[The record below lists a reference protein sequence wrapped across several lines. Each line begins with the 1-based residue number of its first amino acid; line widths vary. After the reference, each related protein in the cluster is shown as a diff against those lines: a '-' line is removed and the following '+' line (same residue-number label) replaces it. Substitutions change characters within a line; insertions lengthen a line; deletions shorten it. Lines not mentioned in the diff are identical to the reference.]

1 MKNYGRTS
9 VQEFLGDFIVYRT
22 LTPSDPRLPALAQ
35 IGPEVG
41 VPEGVIPRKSETAYA
56 RVIVH
61 LLRQTRALEAPGVPI
76 ERLIYV
82 GDTRMNDST
91 AFTNICRAGDWP
103 GLAFVGA
110 DRDEPARVD
119 LVEQPEGALC
129 LANRWA
135 ALADLDRLCHNRGLA
150 IDDRTAV
157 VVDLDKTAVG
167 ARGRNDQIIDRA
179 RVEAVHLTVGALL
192 GDNLD
197 SEGFQRAYDLLKQ
210 AEFHPF
216 TADNQDYLTYIC
228 LILGSGLYALGP
240 LVARVR
246 AGQMA
251 SFQQFIAEVD
261 ERANQ
266 LPSSLRDIHR
276 EIYRYVRQ
284 GDPTP
289 FKAFRY
295 NEYRLTVDRMGC
307 MDDSASAARILAAEL
322 VITQEVREAALRWQA
337 QGALLF
343 GLSDKPDE
351 ASIPTGELAAQG
363 YRPIH
368 QTETHSVGE

>member
-1 MKNYGRTS
+1 MRNHGRAS
-9 VQEFLGDFIVYRT
+9 VYEFLGDSIVYRT
-22 LTPSDPRLPALAQ
+22 LTPADPRLPRLA
-35 IGPEVG
+35 EMRAKVG
-41 VPEGVIPRKSETAYA
+41 VSEGVIPRKSEPAYA

-61 LLRQTRALEAPGVPI
+61 LLRQARALEAPGVAV
-76 ERLIYV
+76 ECLIYV

-91 AFTNICRAGDWP
+91 AFANICQAGDWP
-103 GLAFVGA
+103 GLAFIGSE
-110 DRDEPARVD
+110 RDEPARVE

-135 ALADLDRLCHNRGLA
+135 ALADLDRFCHDRGLHV
-150 IDDRTAV
+150 DERTAV
-157 VVDLDKTAVG
+157 VVDLDKTAMG
-167 ARGRNDQIIDRA
+167 ARGRNDQIIDRV
-179 RVEAVHLTVGALL
+179 RVEAVHRTVGALL

-228 LILGSGLYALGP
+228 LILGSGLYTLEP
-240 LVARVR
+240 LVTRVR
-246 AGQMA
+246 LGQMT
-251 SFQQFIAEVD
+251 SFHQFISEVD

-266 LPSSLRDIHR
+266 LPSSLRDIHQ
-276 EIYRYVRQ
+276 EIYDHVRQ

-295 NEYRLTVDRMGC
+295 NEYQLTVERMGC
-307 MDDSASAARILAAEL
+307 MDDGTPVAKILAEEL
-322 VITQEVREAALRWQA
+322 VITQEVREAALRWRA
-337 QGALLF
+337 RGALLF

-351 ASIPTGELAAQG
+351 ASLPTGDLGAQG
-363 YRPIH
+363 YRPVH
-368 QTETHSVGE
+368 QTETHAVGE